1 MFRGSDGTV
10 GGGSGGGSREAVYR
24 YATCRRNA
32 SIGKSDYSVNR
43 YNFMKCQCIG
53 RLMSVRCNV
62 IHAWIRV
69 VVEGT
74 GRLKHPFTVIT

>member
-1 MFRGSDGTV
+1 MFRGSDGTA

-43 YNFMKCQCIG
+43 CNVMKCQCIG

-62 IHAWIRV
+62 IVLHAWIRV
-69 VVEGT
+69 VGEGT
-74 GRLKHPFTVIT
+74 GRIK